1 MDLHLLQYRASCMVY
16 NNLIIQTAFWFLG
29 FFFLFRIP
37 QPKRSAVEIRSYP
50 SLSVIIPVRNEESS
64 LPILL
69 ASLKEEV
76 RPPDEIIVVVNAA
89 EGETIKVAERNNVKV
104 LLSKP
109 TPEGWIGKPWAC
121 YQGAQAAKGDILVFL
136 DADTRLERNGLK
148 SILDT
153 HFTRS
158 GVISVQPYHVTKK
171 LYEQLSAFFNIILMG
186 AMGTCT
192 VFGNLIKP
200 LGLFGPCIVMEREC
214 YLKFGGHEEVK
225 GEIVEDLAIGD
236 RLKEQ
241 KIPIYCCS
249 GKNNISFRMY
259 PNGIKELIDGWSKGF
274 ATGAVKTY
282 IPVLIAII
290 AWVGGGISATI
301 YSVQAIFSMNT
312 TLILVYAAAYL
323 GFVIQIYWML
333 FRIGN
338 FKFYTALFYPI
349 CLLFFLIIFLYSIF
363 IIFIRKTVRWKGA
376 TISLKNKGPKR

>member
-1 MDLHLLQYRASCMVY
+1 
-16 NNLIIQTAFWFLG
+16 
-29 FFFLFRIP
+29 
-37 QPKRSAVEIRSYP
+37 
-50 SLSVIIPVRNEESS
+50 
-64 LPILL
+64 
-69 ASLKEEV
+69 
-76 RPPDEIIVVVNAA
+76 
-89 EGETIKVAERNNVKV
+89 
-104 LLSKP
+104 
-109 TPEGWIGKPWAC
+109 
-121 YQGAQAAKGDILVFL
+121 
-136 DADTRLERNGLK
+136 
-148 SILDT
+148 
-153 HFTRS
+153 
-158 GVISVQPYHVTKK
+158 
-171 LYEQLSAFFNIILMG
+171 
-186 AMGTCT
+186 
-192 VFGNLIKP
+192 
-200 LGLFGPCIVMEREC
+200 
-214 YLKFGGHEEVK
+214 
-225 GEIVEDLAIGD
+225 
-236 RLKEQ
+236 
-241 KIPIYCCS
+241 
-249 GKNNISFRMY
+249 MY